1 MIADITELTLDVP
14 ESGAQGAA
22 LGAARLAMLGCGEAA
37 ETEVIR
43 PPKIRKSI
51 AANPALTAAYA
62 ERYADFRAAW
72 EQRLAQ

>member
-1 MIADITELTLDVP
+1 MIANITGLTLDVP

-37 ETEVIR
+37 EAEVIR

-51 AANPALTAAYA
+51 APNPALISAYA
-62 ERYADFRAAW
+62 DRYADFRAAW
-72 EQRLAQ
+72 EQRLTQ